1 MYNSKQAC
9 IFLGSFPQFNT
20 RHFHALIEKFGEPQ
34 DILSNF
40 DSPYVK
46 KILKEQLYTQIKGK
60 LNEDYIKGLTE
71 DLRQKNINVITYKEK
86 VFPQCLLQFDDLPFL
101 LYTLGDIALL
111 STPMIAVVGSR
122 KCSHYGVEQTEII
135 VKGLCKYGFTV
146 VSGLADGIDTVANST
161 AQSCGKT
168 IAVMA
173 GGFDYIYPAANRPL
187 FNKIARS
194 GLVISQYAPSFI
206 TRPYMFPSRNR
217 LMAALCSGVVVTEAG
232 KKSGALITAN
242 MALELGRDLFVLPS
256 NVNSPYGQGGNE
268 LLKQVQGSIITGY
281 EDILKYMGIKPREEK
296 PQTVK
301 VDGEEGKI
309 LKLLRRGNL
318 SFDEI
323 VQKSG
328 ISVSRV
334 GAHLTIL
341 EIKGLI
347 KKLPNN
353 CFGL

>member
-1 MYNSKQAC
+1 MYNLKQAC
-9 IFLGSFPQFNT
+9 IFLDSFPQFNT

-34 DILSNF
+34 NILNNF
-40 DSPYVK
+40 DSSYVK
-46 KILKEQLYTQIKGK
+46 KILNQQLYTQIKSK
-60 LNEDYIKGLTE
+60 LNEEYIKGLIE
-71 DLRQKNINVITYKEK
+71 NLKQKNINVINYKEK
-86 VFPQCLLQFDDLPFL
+86 NFPQSLLQFDDLPFL
-101 LYTLGDIALL
+101 LYTLGDVSLL

-122 KCSHYGVEQTEII
+122 RCSHYGLGQTETI

-146 VSGLADGIDTVANST
+146 VSGLADGIDTAANST
-161 AQSCGKT
+161 ALACGKT

-173 GGFDYIYPAANRPL
+173 GGFDYIYPAVNRSL
-187 FNKIARS
+187 FKKIAS
-194 GLVISQYAPSFI
+194 CGLVISQYAPSFM
-206 TRPYMFPSRNR
+206 TKPYMFPLRNR

-256 NVNSPYGQGGNE
+256 NVNSPCGQGSND

-281 EDILKYMGIKPREEK
+281 EDILKYMGIKLREEK
-296 PQTVK
+296 PETVD
-301 VDGEEGKI
+301 VNEEESKI
-309 LKLLRRGNL
+309 LKLLHCGNL
-318 SFDEI
+318 NIDEI

-328 ISVSRV
+328 ISIGRV

-353 CFGL
+353 SFSL